1 MQIKY
6 PLDVHHSVLN
16 AVMHRLY
23 LFFIFSV
30 SFLTHAAL
38 FAPTRHK
45 YRRCI
50 TECDVALARKAPR
63 VQEERSSNSTVV
75 VCCGV
80 LRCDAVWCG
89 VMLCVAARCSA
100 LQCVAVRCSA
110 NKSISCWLPQSLN
123 DYDTF
128 WCIVY
133 LWMIHSYLSFIQSYL
148 CYLFHYW
155 AINSETHNK

>member
-30 SFLTHAAL
+30 PFLTHAAL

-63 VQEERSSNSTVV
+63 VQEEQSSNSTVV

-89 VMLCVAARCSA
+89 VMRCDAVCCSALQRVAVRCSA
-100 LQCVAVRCSA
+100 LQCQQVYFLLVASVFE
-110 NKSISCWLPQSLN
+110 WLWHILVYCLFMN
-123 DYDTF
+123 DPF
-128 WCIVY
+128 
-133 LWMIHSYLSFIQSYL
+133 LSFIHSIL
-148 CYLFHYW
+148 SLLFVSLLSHQ
-155 AINSETHNK
+155 